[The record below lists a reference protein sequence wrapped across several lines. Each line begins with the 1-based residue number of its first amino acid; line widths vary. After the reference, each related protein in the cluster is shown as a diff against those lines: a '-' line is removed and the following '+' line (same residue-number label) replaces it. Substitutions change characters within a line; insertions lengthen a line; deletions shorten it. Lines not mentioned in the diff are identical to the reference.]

1 MYTEF
6 YHLRLAA

>member
-6 YHLRLAA
+6 

>member
-6 YHLRLAA
+6 YW

>member
-6 YHLRLAA
+6 I